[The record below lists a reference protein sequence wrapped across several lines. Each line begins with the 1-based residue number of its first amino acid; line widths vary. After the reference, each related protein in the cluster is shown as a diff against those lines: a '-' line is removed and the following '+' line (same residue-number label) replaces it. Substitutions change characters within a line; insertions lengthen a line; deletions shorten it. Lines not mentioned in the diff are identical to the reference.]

1 MDHAQELLA
10 RIRADKIRPVPRW
23 RVRLARAGVFVLF
36 AGTVLSGTLSVA
48 VAIQGLH
55 AHAGRGWMFRRI
67 VADWAPLLWSATFL
81 LFLWAG
87 VRLFRELPRGW
98 RVRPWHVALGIG
110 IVSVVGGWAIERTDA
125 LMAVHHAV
133 VRNVPSY
140 REAWQGKAMR
150 EWHDPKGGKLSGR
163 WSVADDSARSL
174 LDMDGVPWTIRW
186 TGGRDVPPAEG
197 SIRLIGRVCG
207 DRVFCADDWRPVP
220 GAGKNRRMR

>member
-23 RVRLARAGVFVLF
+23 RVRLARAGVVALF

-48 VAIQGLH
+48 VAIQELH
-55 AHAGRGWMFRRI
+55 AHAGRGWMFRRV

-110 IVSVVGGWAIERTDA
+110 IVSVAGGWAIERTDG
-125 LMAVHHAV
+125 LMAVHHAA
-133 VRNVPSY
+133 VRLVPSY
-140 REAWQGKAMR
+140 REAWRDKTLR
-150 EWHDPKGGKLSGR
+150 TWHQPDAGRISGR

-174 LDMDGVPWTIRW
+174 LDMDGVPWKIRW
-186 TGGRDVPPAEG
+186 TGGRDVPPVEG
-197 SIRLIGRVCG
+197 SVRLIGRVCG